1 MTLQEAAG
9 GAIDV
14 AVILGSGLA
23 DAIVTCIENA
33 VTIPYTTIPELP
45 QRKTRIAGHRG
56 EAIVGIWDNR
66 RVAAFCGRFHLYQ
79 GYSGL
84 EVAALVRLAA
94 ASGAQRLVLTNA
106 AGALNAGYRVGD
118 LMTITDQINCT
129 GASPIDAT
137 THENPFI
144 PMADAYAPRLRA
156 LVPVEDGLHAG
167 IYAGVRGP
175 AYETPA
181 ESRFLRT
188 IGVDAVGMSTVLET
202 IAARALGLE
211 VFGVSLITNTHD
223 ANAGTNHHEVLAAA
237 KAGSQKLATLLE
249 RIVGAHSIR

>member
-14 AVILGSGLA
+14 AVIFGSGLA
-23 DAIVTCIENA
+23 DAAVIHIQNA
-33 VTIPYTTIPELP
+33 VTIPYTAIPELP
-45 QRKTRIAGHRG
+45 QREARIAGHRG
-56 EAIVGIWDNR
+56 EAIVGIWHNR

-79 GYSGL
+79 GYSGF

-106 AGALNAGYRVGD
+106 AGGLNAKYRVGD
-118 LMTITDQINCT
+118 LMIITDQINLT

-144 PMADAYAPRLRA
+144 PMTDAYAPRLRA
-156 LVPVEDGLHAG
+156 LVPAENGLHAG
-167 IYAGVRGP
+167 TYVGVRGP

-188 IGVDAVGMSTVLET
+188 IGADAVGMSTVLET

-211 VFGVSLITNTHD
+211 VFGVSLITNTLD
-223 ANAGTNHHEVLAAA
+223 ADTTVNHHEVLAVA
-237 KAGSQKLATLLE
+237 KTGSRKLATVLE